1 MIIKASNLASSRRQF
16 LLNILPAGTMLYL
29 GCSNLFALP
38 ISADNQKAS
47 AEKHKFLEDSGMSY
61 KQVHELAFRRLLIP
75 ILQNL
80 ANSTGKDELIEM
92 LMKASSEA
100 SVKRG
105 ENWAKRV
112 PESDLSTFTANFK
125 KPSRFWEHTCT
136 YEILEY
142 TEKVV
147 EVKYTEC
154 ICATIF
160 REANASDIGY
170 AAICHGDF
178 AIAQAFNPKIKL
190 TRTKTLMQGN
200 DCCNHRYIW
209 EGEK

>member
-1 MIIKASNLASSRRQF
+1 MIIKASNFAASRRKF
-16 LLNILPAGTMLYL
+16 LKSILPTGTMFCL
-29 GCSNLFALP
+29 GCSNLFAL
-38 ISADNQKAS
+38 SKVNEQSEVKA
-47 AEKHKFLEDSGMSY
+47 AKHKFMVDSGMSY

-92 LMKASSEA
+92 LMKANSEA
-100 SVKRG
+100 SVHRG

-112 PESDLSTFTANFK
+112 PENDLSTFTANFK
-125 KPSRFWEHTCT
+125 KPSRFFEHTCT
-136 YEILEY
+136 HQILEY

-190 TRTKTLMQGN
+190 IRTKTLMQGN
-200 DCCNHRYIW
+200 DCCNHRYIL
-209 EGEK
+209 EG

>member
-1 MIIKASNLASSRRQF
+1 MIIKASNFAASRRQF
-16 LLNILPAGTMLYL
+16 LKNVLPVGTMFCL
-29 GCSNLFALP
+29 GCSNLFAL
-38 ISADNQKAS
+38 SQVNEQSEVKTA
-47 AEKHKFLEDSGMSY
+47 KHKFMEDSGMSY
-61 KQVHELAFRRLLIP
+61 KEVHELAFRRVLIP

-100 SVKRG
+100 SVHRG
-105 ENWAKRV
+105 ENWAKNV

-147 EVKYTEC
+147 AVKYTEC
-154 ICATIF
+154 ICATVF

-178 AIAQAFNPKIKL
+178 AVAQAFNPKIKL

-209 EGEK
+209 EG

>member
-1 MIIKASNLASSRRQF
+1 MIIKASNLGSSRRQF
-16 LLNILPAGTMLYL
+16 LKNMLPVGTLL
-29 GCSNLFALP
+29 CFGCNNLFAL
-38 ISADNQKAS
+38 SQVNEQSEVKA
-47 AEKHKFLEDSGMSY
+47 AKHKFMEDSGMSY

-100 SVKRG
+100 SVLRG

-125 KPSRFWEHTCT
+125 KPSRFFEHTCT
-136 YEILEY
+136 YQILEY

-147 EVKYTEC
+147 ELKYTEC

-160 REANASDIGY
+160 REENASDIGY
-170 AAICHGDF
+170 SAICHGDF

-190 TRTKTLMQGN
+190 IRTKTLMQGN

-209 EGEK
+209 EG